1 MTGLFRF
8 GIALCVDDGNIRRSS
23 AWSKYRLECVFDKIA
38 RGKVVVV
45 TNGRYAGKKAVIVK
59 CNDEG
64 TNARPYGHALVCG
77 LRTVPRK
84 ITRKMDQKK
93 QDKRS
98 RCKTFIKY
106 INLNHLMP
114 TRYSLDVDLK
124 GVVTPDVLDDATK
137 KVAAQK
143 ESKKLFE
150 EKFKTGKN
158 RWFFTRLAF

>member
-1 MTGLFRF
+1 M
-8 GIALCVDDGNIRRSS
+8 
-23 AWSKYRLECVFDKIA
+23 
-38 RGKVVVV
+38 
-45 TNGRYAGKKAVIVK
+45 IVK

-124 GVVTPDVLDDATK
+124 GVVTPM
-137 KVAAQK
+137 
-143 ESKKLFE
+143 SWMMRPKKLRR
-150 EKFKTGKN
+150 KRSLKSCSKRSSKPAKTAGSSRDWRSN
-158 RWFFTRLAF
+158 LILAYLVI

>member
-1 MTGLFRF
+1 MISLF
-8 GIALCVDDGNIRRSS
+8 GIKSSNANIKVAYDYSFKDLDGQELKLSEF
-23 AWSKYRLECVFDKIA
+23 KE
-38 RGKVVVV
+38 KVVVV

>member
-1 MTGLFRF
+1 MGTYKRNRVASFTF
-8 GIALCVDDGNIRRSS
+8 TYHT
-23 AWSKYRLECVFDKIA
+23 YRMVKFLKG
-38 RGKVVVV
+38 GKVVVV
-45 TNGRYAGKKAVIVK
+45 TNGRYASKKAVIVK

-137 KVAAQK
+137 KLRRK
-143 ESKKLFE
+143 RSLKSCSKRSSKPA
-150 EKFKTGKN
+150 KT
-158 RWFFTRLAF
+158 A